1 MIKYYLVQFAKSG
14 VDWAEVKKYVEEA
27 VEYARCN
34 LLTRYGVK
42 ISWVS
47 TRVGCYIKVE
57 MPSDANFSN
66 PGCRLS
72 GISRHLLKEHKDI
85 FEKYKVGTR
94 LLWFVETPSNFSPL
108 LEEKT
113 ILALIRGGN

>member
-1 MIKYYLVQFAKSG
+1 MIKYYLVCFAKT
-14 VDWAEVKKYVEEA
+14 VTNWTEVEKYLIEA

-34 LLTRYGVK
+34 LLTRYGIK
-42 ISWVS
+42 IHWVS
-47 TRVGCYIKVE
+47 FQRDFVIVAD

-72 GISRHLLKEHKDI
+72 GISRYLLKHHKDI

-94 LLWFVETPSNFSPL
+94 LLWYGEILPDSPILNFL
-108 LEEKT
+108 KENT
-113 ILALIRGGN
+113 NG